1 MAIRSR
7 KVGAGSANDEINVT
21 PLMDIVFIML
31 IFFIVTSTFVKEPG
45 VDVER
50 PEAQTAKVRKLAS
63 ILVAITADNEIWINK
78 EKVELDQV
86 KINVESLKQENP
98 KGTAVVQVDA
108 KADSRYLVEVVD
120 QIRAAGVED
129 VAVSTEDRSS

>member
-1 MAIRSR
+1 MASRSR

-78 EKVELDQV
+78 EIVELEQV
-86 KINVESLKQENP
+86 KINVEALKQENP

-129 VAVSTEDRSS
+129 VAVSTEDRS